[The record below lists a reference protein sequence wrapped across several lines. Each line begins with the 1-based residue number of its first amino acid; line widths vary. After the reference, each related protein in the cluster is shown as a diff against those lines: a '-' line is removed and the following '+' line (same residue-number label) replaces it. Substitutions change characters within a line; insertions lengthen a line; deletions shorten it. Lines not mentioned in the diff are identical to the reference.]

1 MDDVESS
8 EEEEE
13 EDEKVSDLFA
23 EGLFK
28 PVLGWITPG
37 FVAYEKCLRGSLRKL
52 FTALT
57 SSLDGFSY
65 KLPLRIF

>member
-28 PVLGWITPG
+28 LVLGWIIPV
-37 FVAYEKCLRGSLRKL
+37 FVAYEKYLRGSLRKL

-57 SSLDGFSY
+57 SSPDGFSY
-65 KLPLRIF
+65 KLPVRIF